1 MMAQIV
7 QSFFNLLF
15 TVLYFAIIGR
25 ALVSWLPI
33 DPYHPIVRILDQ
45 ITEPFLAPIRRF
57 VPPLGMMDITPIVGL
72 ILIQILQAVL
82 NSILAPYVR

>member
-1 MMAQIV
+1 MIIQIV
-7 QSFFNLLF
+7 QSFFNLFF
-15 TVLYFAIIGR
+15 TVLYFAIIAR

-33 DPYHPIVRILDQ
+33 DPYHPIIQILNQ

-57 VPPLGMMDITPIVGL
+57 VPSVGMMDITPIVGL
-72 ILIQILQAVL
+72 ILIRVLQAVL